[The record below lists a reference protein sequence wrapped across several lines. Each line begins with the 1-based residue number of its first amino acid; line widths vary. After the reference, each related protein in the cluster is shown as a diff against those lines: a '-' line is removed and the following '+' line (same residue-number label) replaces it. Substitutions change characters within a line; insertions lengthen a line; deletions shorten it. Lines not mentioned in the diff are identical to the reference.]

1 VLEEII
7 YGGHQLG
14 EVPESNN
21 PIMLARFLMSN
32 LYLLAGA
39 CAAVLGVIAVV
50 VSRLRKTPGVD
61 QVSPNVLDR
70 IRTEYR

>member
-1 VLEEII
+1 
-7 YGGHQLG
+7 
-14 EVPESNN
+14 
-21 PIMLARFLMSN
+21 MSN

-39 CAAVLGVIAVV
+39 CVAVVSVIVVV
-50 VSRLRKTPGVD
+50 VSRLRNTPSID